1 MVVPADDEVDARD
14 FAVGTVF
21 AKTELHTPL
30 GAPDF
35 PQKMV
40 QAKMRTTDG
49 ICSDAQDNI
58 YVTDMS
64 RDIVLKVSPKGEFL
78 TLWGGSGET
87 EGRFANPR
95 GIAIDRAGDIWVT
108 DEGNRRIVLVDLEE
122 GTKDMPQGQPGEVI
136 IRGPQV
142 TSGYYKMPDETAKTI
157 TVSVS
162 GDTTAEPDE
171 GFSVTLSNASGGA
184 QIATERE
191 AKAARWDG
199 MQAGRY
205 SQASARRV
213 DSTRAATLA
222 GQHSLF
228 DLNMFNQW
236 LNAHAAGDAPLAQ
249 VYERRFRPE
258 FRPAFEAWL
267 AKDPFNNPDA
277 PPGPLY
283 MKEYVVS
290 EGEEAKG
297 FADDAE
303 RMFAEGETANQ
314 NSDNY
319 VLNGVFLATVLF
331 FIAIGERFD
340 WAPVRIAIL
349 VMAAAM
355 LIYGLYH
362 IAIYPIL

>member
-1 MVVPADDEVDARD
+1 MTEQPTPAQHD
-14 FAVGTVF
+14 
-21 AKTELHTPL
+21 TPD
-30 GAPDF
+30 GAPSTPEPLSRRERAERWF
-35 PQKMV
+35 EV
-40 QAKMRTTDG
+40 ASG
-49 ICSDAQDNI
+49 ILLA
-58 YVTDMS
+58 VVAVATA
-64 RDIVLKVSPKGEFL
+64 
-78 TLWGGSGET
+78 W
-87 EGRFANPR
+87 
-95 GIAIDRAGDIWVT
+95 
-108 DEGNRRIVLVDLEE
+108 
-122 GTKDMPQGQPGEVI
+122 
-136 IRGPQV
+136 
-142 TSGYYKMPDETAKTI
+142 SGY
-157 TVSVS
+157 
-162 GDTTAEPDE
+162 
-171 GFSVTLSNASGGA
+171 
-184 QIATERE
+184 Q
-191 AKAARWDG
+191 AARWDG
-199 MQAGRY
+199 IQAGRY

-213 DSTRAATLA
+213 DSTRTATLA

-236 LNAHAAGDAPLAQ
+236 LNAHAVGNAPLAK

-290 EGEEAKG
+290 EGEEAKV
-297 FADDAE
+297 FADEAE
-303 RMFAEGETANQ
+303 RLFAEGEAANQ

>member
-1 MVVPADDEVDARD
+1 MTEQPTPAQHDTPDGVPSTPEPLSRRERAERWFEVASGILLAVV
-14 FAVGTVF
+14 AVAT
-21 AKTELHTPL
+21 A
-30 GAPDF
+30 
-35 PQKMV
+35 
-40 QAKMRTTDG
+40 
-49 ICSDAQDNI
+49 
-58 YVTDMS
+58 
-64 RDIVLKVSPKGEFL
+64 
-78 TLWGGSGET
+78 W
-87 EGRFANPR
+87 
-95 GIAIDRAGDIWVT
+95 
-108 DEGNRRIVLVDLEE
+108 
-122 GTKDMPQGQPGEVI
+122 
-136 IRGPQV
+136 
-142 TSGYYKMPDETAKTI
+142 SGY
-157 TVSVS
+157 
-162 GDTTAEPDE
+162 
-171 GFSVTLSNASGGA
+171 
-184 QIATERE
+184 Q
-191 AKAARWDG
+191 AARWDG

-236 LNAHAAGDAPLAQ
+236 LNAHAAGDAPLAK

-290 EGEEAKG
+290 EGEEAKV
-297 FADDAE
+297 FTDDAE
-303 RMFAEGETANQ
+303 RMFSEGEAANQ